1 MSDRSRV
8 RTLAVAV
15 AVVAALLV
23 AQGLFTRHR
32 AFAALQASSAEAAV
46 LAVTT
51 TRPSTGEGKA
61 LQLPGT
67 LQPQNEANL
76 YARSQGYVKR
86 LHADIGQRVK
96 AGQVL
101 AEIDTPELD
110 EQLRQA
116 RADEANG
123 KAAEELARAT
133 ATRWQALFDQKLV
146 SRQAMEEKQA
156 DARAKRATLDSQ
168 GANVA
173 RLTQLQGFRRV
184 VAPFEGTV
192 TARNADLGQ
201 LVTAAGATNSM
212 GGVAPLFRIAST
224 GALRIYVQIP
234 QAQAPRV
241 KPGMTARL
249 TVPERPDRDYVAK
262 VVRSAGAIDPATRS
276 LRVELAVEDPKGEL
290 LTGAFAH
297 VGFSMDGSGGLP
309 RLPVAAL
316 IFRGKGAQVAVFGSD
331 GKAQLKPIKIGRDYG
346 TEFEVAAGVGPED
359 EVVLNPPDSLLDG
372 QALRRVA
379 AQPAEAPKARP

>member
-1 MSDRSRV
+1 MSDRSRA
-8 RTLAVAV
+8 RTLAVAI

-173 RLTQLQGFRRV
+173 RLTQLQGFRRL

-234 QAQAPRV
+234 QTQAPRV
-241 KPGMTARL
+241 KPGMMARL

-316 IFRGKGAQVAVFGSD
+316 IFRGKGAQVAVLGTD

-346 TEFEVAAGVGPED
+346 TEFEVAAGVGPGD

-379 AQPAEAPKARP
+379 AQPAVATTARP